1 MSIAKVQSYVDKHVT
16 SKYRKGYLEVL
27 GLIQDKDAVQGL
39 QTLGSI
45 HRVSQLVGVG
55 TNNRADNFPFD
66 DTFLSIVEK
75 HEQRA
80 QLEFNKEYMHRIEE
94 LDKLRISDAVSQIS
108 RSLIDSPVGSLQDL
122 KSTLSKTEDNA
133 NDYLSKGS
141 FEIPSLDGVEDDDV
155 EVSSDQVD
163 DFLNADNSNSTFID
177 SNLEESGSFLSL
189 FSELK

>member
-27 GLIQDKDAVQGL
+27 GLIQDKDVVQGL

-108 RSLIDSPVGSLQDL
+108 RSLIDSSVGSLQDL
-122 KSTLSKTEDNA
+122 KFTLSETEDNA

-141 FEIPSLDGVEDDDV
+141 FEIPNLDGVEDD
-155 EVSSDQVD
+155 EELSSDNVTE
-163 DFLNADNSNSTFID
+163 FLSADSSDSTFID
-177 SNLEESGSFLSL
+177 SNLEESESFLSL

>member
-27 GLIQDKDAVQGL
+27 GLIQDKDVVQGL

-108 RSLIDSPVGSLQDL
+108 QSLKDSPVGSLHDL
-122 KSTLSKTEDNA
+122 TSTLIETEGVFV
-133 NDYLSKGS
+133 DYLSDGG
-141 FEIPSLDGVEDDDV
+141 FEIPSFDDVEDDE
-155 EVSSDQVD
+155 EVSSDNVNE
-163 DFLNADNSNSTFID
+163 FLSADSSESTFID
-177 SNLEESGSFLSL
+177 SNLEEFRSFLSL

>member
-27 GLIQDKDAVQGL
+27 GLIQDKDVVQGL

-108 RSLIDSPVGSLQDL
+108 RSLIDSSVGSLQDL
-122 KSTLSKTEDNA
+122 KSTLSETEDNA
-133 NDYLSKGS
+133 NGYLSKGS
-141 FEIPSLDGVEDDDV
+141 FEIPSLDGVEDD
-155 EVSSDQVD
+155 EELSSDNVTE
-163 DFLNADNSNSTFID
+163 FLSADSSDSTFID